1 MKQIAVLGLGRFGRS
16 LAITLMNLGHDVL
29 GVDSNGEIVE
39 EMSPLLTSCVQADV
53 KDERALKALGL
64 RNFDTVV
71 LSIGDLQPCIF
82 ATMILKEMG
91 VQKVVCKATSDL
103 NAKILSRVGADK
115 VIFPERDM
123 GIRLARSIANA
134 DILDYIMLS
143 KTHGMVEMTA
153 PQGWVG
159 KSIRETDARA
169 KHGINIVAIYRQG
182 QMMVTPSSDEKLMAG
197 DAIFVIGNHEQ
208 IDKLSQL
215 Q

>member
-16 LAITLMNLGHDVL
+16 LAVTLMNLGHDVL
-29 GVDSNGEIVE
+29 GVDQSEEIVN
-39 EMSPLLTSCVQADV
+39 EMAPHLTNCVQADV
-53 KDERALKALGL
+53 KDERALQALGL

-71 LSIGDLQPCIF
+71 ISIGALQPSIF
-82 ATMILKEMG
+82 ATMMLKEMG
-91 VQKVVCKATSDL
+91 VKKVVCKAISDM

-143 KTHGMVEMTA
+143 KTHGMLELTTPHIWA
-153 PQGWVG
+153 G

-169 KHGINIVAIYRQG
+169 KYNVNIVAIYREG
-182 QMMVTPSSDEKLMAG
+182 QMMVTPSPDEVLRA
-197 DAIFVIGNHEQ
+197 DDVVIIIGSNEQ
-208 IDKLSQL
+208 MDTLSNL
-215 Q
+215 

>member
-1 MKQIAVLGLGRFGRS
+1 MKQIAVLGLGRFGQS

-29 GVDSNGEIVE
+29 GVDHSEEIVE
-39 EMSPLLTSCVQADV
+39 EMAPLLTNCVQADV
-53 KDERALKALGL
+53 GDERALRALGL

-82 ATMILKEMG
+82 ATMILKELG
-91 VQKVVCKATSDL
+91 VPKVVCKATSEL

-143 KTHGMVEMTA
+143 NSHGMMEMT
-153 PQGWVG
+153 PPKSWIG

-169 KHGINIVAIYRQG
+169 KYSINIVALYRDG
-182 QMMVTPSSDEKLMAG
+182 QMMVTPSSDEILKAD
-197 DAIFVIGNHEQ
+197 DAIFVIGSHEQ
-208 IDKLSQL
+208 IDKLSNL
-215 Q
+215 